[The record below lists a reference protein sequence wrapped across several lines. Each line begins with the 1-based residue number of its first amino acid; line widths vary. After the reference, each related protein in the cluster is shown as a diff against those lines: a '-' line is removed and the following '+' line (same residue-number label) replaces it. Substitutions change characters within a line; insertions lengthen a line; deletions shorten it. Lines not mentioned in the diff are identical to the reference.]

1 MVRNLPAS
9 ARAGDVRNAVWSLAR
24 EDPLEKEM
32 VTLSN
37 VLAWK
42 IFGQR
47 SLAGCSP
54 WDHTV
59 GHD

>member
-1 MVRNLPAS
+1 MVKNLPAS

-32 VTLSN
+32 VTLSS

-42 IFGQR
+42 VFGQR